1 MDYETTAEKIKSDSN
16 LLLKVCDYFEIDD
29 PAITFCSDTSHGLSD
44 IRINF
49 YVNKDWIIKI
59 HSKND
64 LNQAVFLELRKVIEN
79 YNKSGI
85 YAPRYHPASDGYYLY
100 EFCFEGREFLA
111 WTEEYAPYES
121 ADFDNYSEEV
131 KIDVLEKT
139 AKYMRLNTNK
149 DLMSRYSMWSIIE
162 LAAWDEEIDEKEENY
177 RLLREALLSV
187 NQSDLISQLDELNT
201 CCRKRI
207 KKAWPQLRK
216 CSIQGDLNATNIL
229 LDHGKFAGLIDF
241 NMAGTEVNINN
252 ILNETRYD
260 LSMADFENL
269 TAKEIYKKMTNY
281 REHLLFH
288 IFKFYEPDKHEK
300 NAWDDYRKIV
310 DLFLWPNVSLWNDL
324 IRHNMCRDKVLDL
337 ITCIIES

>member
-1 MDYETTAEKIKSDSN
+1 MNHKTTAEKIKNDSN
-16 LLLKVCDYFEIDD
+16 LLIKICDYFAIDHSV
-29 PAITFCSDTSHGLSD
+29 ITFCSDTSHSLSD

-49 YVNKDWIIKI
+49 YVNKDWLIKI

-64 LNQAVFLELRKVIEN
+64 LNQAVFLELSKVIEN

-85 YAPRYHPASDGYYLY
+85 YVPRFHPASDGQYLY
-100 EFCFEGREFLA
+100 HFCFEGREFLA
-111 WTEEYAPYES
+111 WTEECAPYES
-121 ADFDNYSEEV
+121 ADFDHYSEEV

-149 DLMSRYSMWSIIE
+149 DLMSRYSMWSIVE

-177 RLLREALLSV
+177 RLLRDALLSV
-187 NQSDLISQLDELNT
+187 KQSDLVSELDELNT
-201 CCRKRI
+201 CCRKSI
-207 KKAWPQLRK
+207 KKALPRLRK

-260 LSMADFENL
+260 LSMADFENF
-269 TAKEIYKKMTNY
+269 TAQEIFKKMTDY

-288 IFKFYEPDKHEK
+288 MFKFYEPDKHEK

-310 DLFLWPNVSLWNDL
+310 DLFLWPNVSLWDDL
-324 IRHNMCRDKVLDL
+324 IRNNIYLDKVLDL
-337 ITCIIES
+337 ITLIIES